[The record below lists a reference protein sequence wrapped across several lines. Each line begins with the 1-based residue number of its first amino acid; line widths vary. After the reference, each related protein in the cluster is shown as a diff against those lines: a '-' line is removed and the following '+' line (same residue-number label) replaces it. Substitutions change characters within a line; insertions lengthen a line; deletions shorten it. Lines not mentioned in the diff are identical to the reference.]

1 MGFGQEF
8 TFGLDEMG
16 WIRAIYQD
24 AKDRGLRSGFV
35 LPSFEE
41 FWRKGVVFYPED
53 ETSKE
58 FVAFEEF
65 RKDPA
70 NHPLRTESGKIQIF
84 SPRIASYGYDDCRGY
99 PSYFEPSESL
109 NNKKKYPLAY
119 MSGKSAHRLHSQLDG
134 TTHTASHNI
143 GDREPIWI
151 HPDNAAERG
160 IQTGDVVLVR
170 NDRGNVLAGAV
181 VTDKV
186 RKDVVLIRH
195 GGWFEP
201 QKQADGSTLDVHGNA
216 NTLTMD
222 VPTSKLACGNVASSG
237 LVEVEKF
244 QGVLP
249 TVKIREETVPQP
261 KA

>member
-1 MGFGQEF
+1 M
-8 TFGLDEMG
+8 
-16 WIRAIYQD
+16 
-24 AKDRGLRSGFV
+24 DRGIL
-35 LPSFEE
+35 
-41 FWRKGVVFYPED
+41 
-53 ETSKE
+53 T
-58 FVAFEEF
+58 
-65 RKDPA
+65 
-70 NHPLRTESGKIQIF
+70 
-84 SPRIASYGYDDCRGY
+84 
-99 PSYFEPSESL
+99 
-109 NNKKKYPLAY
+109 
-119 MSGKSAHRLHSQLDG
+119 
-134 TTHTASHNI
+134 
-143 GDREPIWI
+143 IWI

-201 QKQADGSTLDVHGNA
+201 QKQEDGSTLDVHGNA

-244 QGVLP
+244 EGDLP

>member
-1 MGFGQEF
+1 M
-8 TFGLDEMG
+8 
-16 WIRAIYQD
+16 
-24 AKDRGLRSGFV
+24 
-35 LPSFEE
+35 
-41 FWRKGVVFYPED
+41 
-53 ETSKE
+53 
-58 FVAFEEF
+58 
-65 RKDPA
+65 
-70 NHPLRTESGKIQIF
+70 
-84 SPRIASYGYDDCRGY
+84 
-99 PSYFEPSESL
+99 
-109 NNKKKYPLAY
+109 
-119 MSGKSAHRLHSQLDG
+119 
-134 TTHTASHNI
+134 
-143 GDREPIWI
+143 WI
-151 HPDNAAERG
+151 HPDNAIERG
-160 IQTGDVVLVR
+160 IQTGDVVLVH
-170 NDRGNVLAGAV
+170 NDRGSVLAGAF

>member
-1 MGFGQEF
+1 M
-8 TFGLDEMG
+8 
-16 WIRAIYQD
+16 
-24 AKDRGLRSGFV
+24 DRGIL
-35 LPSFEE
+35 
-41 FWRKGVVFYPED
+41 
-53 ETSKE
+53 T
-58 FVAFEEF
+58 
-65 RKDPA
+65 
-70 NHPLRTESGKIQIF
+70 
-84 SPRIASYGYDDCRGY
+84 
-99 PSYFEPSESL
+99 
-109 NNKKKYPLAY
+109 
-119 MSGKSAHRLHSQLDG
+119 
-134 TTHTASHNI
+134 
-143 GDREPIWI
+143 IWI

-222 VPTSKLACGNVASSG
+222 VPTSKLACGNVPSSV